1 MRKESMKTYNWNAE
15 DYKQHSKGQQKWA
28 RELIARL
35 KLKGTEDILDIGCGD
50 GKVTAEIASYVPD
63 GSVVGI
69 DNSISMIKLAKKN
82 YPTGEHPNLSFTLM
96 EATSLTF
103 HEKFD
108 IVFSNATLHWVKNHR
123 PVLEGLY
130 RSLKPKGRVFLEMG
144 GKGNAEGI
152 LSALRELQQNQI
164 WRHYFSDF
172 EFPYGFHGSHKY
184 AQWLRESGLEPER
197 VELIPKDMEHDGE
210 SGLAGWIRTTWM
222 PFTERMP
229 ENQRD
234 QFINELVYAYIQK
247 VPLDANGKAHV
258 AMVRL
263 EVEAI
268 KNT

>member
-1 MRKESMKTYNWNAE
+1 MKKYRWNAE

-35 KLKGTEDILDIGCGD
+35 KLKGTEVILDIGCGD
-50 GKVTAEIASYVPD
+50 GKVTAEIATYVPN

-69 DNSISMIKLAKKN
+69 DNSTSMIELAKKN
-82 YPTGEHPNLSFTLM
+82 YPTGGHPNLSFILM
-96 EATSLTF
+96 DATGPTF

-108 IVFSNATLHWVKNHR
+108 IVFSNASLHWIKNHR
-123 PVLEGLY
+123 PVLEGVY
-130 RSLKPKGRVFLEMG
+130 RSLKPKGRVLWEMG
-144 GKGNAEGI
+144 GRGNAEGFV
-152 LSALRELQQNQI
+152 SVLRDLAQNQV

-172 EFPYGFHGSHKY
+172 EFSYGFHGSHEY
-184 AQWLRESGLEPER
+184 SQWLRESGLEPER

-222 PFTERMP
+222 PVTERIP

-234 QFINELVYAYIQK
+234 RFINELVSAYINQ
-247 VPLDANGKAHV
+247 VPLDTNGKAHV

-268 KNT
+268 KNA

>member
-1 MRKESMKTYNWNAE
+1 M
-15 DYKQHSKGQQKWA
+15 
-28 RELIARL
+28 
-35 KLKGTEDILDIGCGD
+35 GCVD
-50 GKVTAEIASYVPD
+50 GKMTAEIANYD
-63 GSVVGI
+63 ANGSGVGI
-69 DNSISMIKLAKKN
+69 DNSISMIGLAKNN

-96 EATSLTF
+96 DATSLTF

-108 IVFSNATLHWVKNHR
+108 IVFSNASLHWVKNHK

-152 LSALRELQQNQI
+152 LSILRELQQNQI

-172 EFPYGFHGSHKY
+172 EFPYGFHGSHEY
-184 AQWLRESGLEPER
+184 SQWLRESGLKPEC

-210 SGLAGWIRTTWM
+210 SGLAGWIQTTWM
-222 PFTERMP
+222 PFTERIP
-229 ENQRD
+229 EDQRD
-234 QFINELVYAYIQK
+234 QFISELVSAYIQQ
-247 VPLDANGKAHV
+247 VPLDTNGKTHV

-268 KNT
+268 KNI